1 MKLKL
6 CKPCS
11 LGVVAD
17 GKKVK
22 QLPGKAEKITCAECG
37 RRRYGSEFEVTE
49 KNGGKPHEGV

>member
-11 LGVVAD
+11 LGEVAD

-22 QLPGKAEKITCAECG
+22 QLPGRTDKITCAKCG
-37 RRRYGSEFEVTE
+37 RRRFGAEYEVTE
-49 KNGGKPHEGV
+49 KNGGKTDERV